1 MSSKTGPLTGQKTPL
16 AKKLGLL
23 VGLGFCSGVL
33 LAIAV
38 WLLSL
43 NIPMISGMMGL
54 LCTIGSLALL
64 VATFRVYAAISLSLA
79 QNDQKHLQNALIQ
92 AKDMLDTSKQLR
104 DDHVLLQSVY
114 NNLTF
119 PVWLKD
125 RFGRY
130 LVVNN
135 TLTNH
140 WCDGVDA
147 KGKTDAEVL
156 NAQLAEVFMASDEQ
170 ALNTGRHQV
179 LELKM
184 DLTGQ
189 PSRWYRIE
197 RHPLVGENDAIVG
210 ILGFA
215 IDITGYKVSDERLR
229 ADQLIDPVTEFAN
242 QQGLRRF
249 IDEHDEEID
258 DLWCLHVDIDHFKV
272 LNDSMGNAA
281 GDQLL
286 TQLSQR
292 LKHHSDE
299 EDFLARVGADEFVL
313 FWYGTE
319 VPSDDDRDE
328 RLKDLHL
335 QLNQPFS
342 IGESSYSFTVSIGAA
357 RAPGHGLTA
366 NELHQNAGIALFNA
380 KKKGRNQVHWYHSD
394 YEDQAQR
401 RLHKAQML
409 KNALKQQDL
418 EVHLQPRI
426 DSRTGEILALECL
439 ARLQGETGDLIY
451 PGHFIELAEHNGS
464 IRELDRWMLEQA
476 LLLISRQL
484 NEGAHPVVLGVNL
497 SVQSINDDTLRYLT
511 AWHGR
516 KPDALRYLEI
526 EITEHHLPDQNDDF
540 RQRLEALDA
549 LGIVLALDDFG
560 SGYAN
565 LSKLPDLPFRIIK
578 LDQSFIR
585 DLPNSEKQLAV
596 VKAIVDLCN
605 SLSITVVAEGVETEE
620 ELNAVSKLGCHY
632 IQGFVYSKPRALA
645 DAIEWFEQRQMARQ

>member
-1 MSSKTGPLTGQKTPL
+1 MSSNTGPLTGQKTPL

-33 LAIAV
+33 LAIAI

-64 VATFRVYAAISLSLA
+64 VATFRVYAAITLSLA

-130 LVVNN
+130 LVANQ
-135 TLTNH
+135 TLINQ
-140 WCDGVDA
+140 WCDGLET
-147 KGKTDAEVL
+147 KGKTDADVL
-156 NAQLAEVFMASDEQ
+156 NPQLAEVFMAADEQ
-170 ALNTGRHQV
+170 ALSTGRQQV

-197 RHPLVGENDAIVG
+197 RHPLVGENNAVVG
-210 ILGFA
+210 VLGFA

-242 QQGLRRF
+242 QQGLRGF
-249 IDEHDEEID
+249 IDKHDDEID
-258 DLWCLHVDIDHFKV
+258 DLWCLHVDVDHFKV

-292 LKHHSDE
+292 IKYHSDE
-299 EDFLARVGADEFVL
+299 DDFLARVGADEFVL

-357 RAPGHGLTA
+357 RAPGHGLSA

-380 KKKGRNQVHWYHSD
+380 KKKGRNQVHWYRRD

-409 KNALKQQDL
+409 KNALKQHDL

-426 DSRTGEILALECL
+426 DCRTGEILAMECL
-439 ARLQGETGDLIY
+439 ARLQGEAGDLIY
-451 PGHFIELAEHNGS
+451 PGNFIELAEHNGS
-464 IRELDRWMLEQA
+464 VRELDRWMLEQA
-476 LLLISRQL
+476 LLLIARQL
-484 NEGAHPVVLGVNL
+484 SEGAHPVVLGVNL
-497 SVQSINDDTLRYLT
+497 SVQSINEDTLRYLT
-511 AWHGR
+511 AWHAR
-516 KPDALRYLEI
+516 TPDALRYLEI
-526 EITEHHLPDQNDDF
+526 EITEHQLPSASSDF
-540 RQRLEALDA
+540 RHRLESLDA

-565 LSKLPDLPFRIIK
+565 LSKLPDLPFQIIK

-585 DLPNSEKQLAV
+585 DLHSSEKQIAV
-596 VKAIVDLCN
+596 VKAIVDLCH

-620 ELNAVSKLGCHY
+620 ELNAVAKLGCHC
-632 IQGFVYSKPRALA
+632 IQGFVYSKPRPLSE
-645 DAIEWFEQRQMARQ
+645 AIEWFEQRRMARQ

>member
-1 MSSKTGPLTGQKTPL
+1 MNSKSGPVTGQKTPL
-16 AKKLGLL
+16 AKKLGLM
-23 VGLGFCSGVL
+23 VGLGFCSGLL
-33 LAIAV
+33 LALAV

-43 NIPMISGMMGL
+43 NIPMLSGMLGL
-54 LCTIGSLALL
+54 LSTIGSLALL
-64 VATFRVYAAISLSLA
+64 VVTFRVYAAITLSLA
-79 QNDQKHLQNALIQ
+79 QNDQKHLQNALVQ

-130 LVVNN
+130 LVVNQ
-135 TLTNH
+135 TMTNQ

-147 KGKTDAEVL
+147 KGKTDTEVL
-156 NAQLAEVFMASDEQ
+156 NAQLAEVFTASDQQ
-170 ALNTGRHQV
+170 ALTTGRHQV

-197 RHPLVGENDAIVG
+197 RHPLVGENEAIVG

-215 IDITGYKVSDERLR
+215 IDITGYKASDQQLR
-229 ADQLIDPVTEFAN
+229 ADQLIDPVTQFAN
-242 QQGLRRF
+242 QQGLRQF
-249 IDEHDEEID
+249 IDDHDDEID

-286 TQLSQR
+286 TQVSHR
-292 LKHHSDE
+292 LKHHSK
-299 EDFLARVGADEFVL
+299 EDDYLARVGADEFVV
-313 FWYGTE
+313 FWYGTD
-319 VPSDDDRDE
+319 VRSDDNRDE
-328 RLKDLHL
+328 RLNDLHL

-357 RAPGHGLTA
+357 RAPGHGLNA
-366 NELHQNAGIALFNA
+366 NELHQHAGVALFNA

-401 RLHKAQML
+401 RLRKAQML
-409 KNALKQQDL
+409 KNALKHQDL

-426 DSRTGEILALECL
+426 DCRSGEILALECL
-439 ARLQGETGDLIY
+439 ARLKGESGEQIY
-451 PGHFIELAEHNGS
+451 PIHFIDLAEHNGS

-497 SVQSINDDTLRYLT
+497 SVQSVNEDTLRYLT
-511 AWHGR
+511 AWHAR
-516 KPDALRYLEI
+516 TPDALRYLEI
-526 EITEHHLPDQNDDF
+526 EITEHQLPGQNDDF

-565 LSKLPDLPFRIIK
+565 LSKLPDLPFQIIK
-578 LDQSFIR
+578 LDQSFIHN
-585 DLPNSEKQLAV
+585 LPGSEKQMAV
-596 VKAIVDLCN
+596 VKAIIDMCN
-605 SLSITVVAEGVETEE
+605 SLSITVVAEGVETED
-620 ELNAVSKLGCHY
+620 ELNAVAKLGCHF
-632 IQGFVYSKPRALA
+632 IQGFVYSRPRAMG
-645 DAIEWFEQRQMARQ
+645 DAIEWFEQRRMARQ

>member
-1 MSSKTGPLTGQKTPL
+1 MNSKSGPVTGQKTPL
-16 AKKLGLL
+16 AKKLGLM
-23 VGLGFCSGVL
+23 VGLGFCSGLL
-33 LAIAV
+33 LALAV

-43 NIPMISGMMGL
+43 NIPMLSGMLGL
-54 LCTIGSLALL
+54 LSTIGSLALL
-64 VATFRVYAAISLSLA
+64 VVTFRVYAAITLSLA
-79 QNDQKHLQNALIQ
+79 QNDQKHLQNALVQ

-130 LVVNN
+130 LVVNQ
-135 TLTNH
+135 TMTNQ

-147 KGKTDAEVL
+147 KGKTDTEVL
-156 NAQLAEVFMASDEQ
+156 NAQLDEVFTASDQQ
-170 ALNTGRHQV
+170 ALTTGRHQV

-197 RHPLVGENDAIVG
+197 RHPLVGENEAIVG

-215 IDITGYKVSDERLR
+215 IDITGYKASDQQLR
-229 ADQLIDPVTEFAN
+229 ADQLIDPVTQFAN
-242 QQGLRRF
+242 QQGLRQF
-249 IDEHDEEID
+249 IDDHDDEID

-286 TQLSQR
+286 TQVSHR
-292 LKHHSDE
+292 LKHHSK
-299 EDFLARVGADEFVL
+299 EDDYLARVGADEFVV
-313 FWYGTE
+313 FWYGTD
-319 VPSDDDRDE
+319 VRSDDNRDE
-328 RLKDLHL
+328 RLNDLHL

-357 RAPGHGLTA
+357 RAPGHGLNA
-366 NELHQNAGIALFNA
+366 NELHQHAGVALFNA

-401 RLHKAQML
+401 RLRKAQML
-409 KNALKQQDL
+409 KNALKHQDL

-426 DSRTGEILALECL
+426 DCRSGEILALECL
-439 ARLQGETGDLIY
+439 ARLKGESGEQIY
-451 PGHFIELAEHNGS
+451 PIHFIDLAEHNGS

-497 SVQSINDDTLRYLT
+497 SVQSVNEDTLRYLT
-511 AWHGR
+511 AWHAR
-516 KPDALRYLEI
+516 TPDALRYLEI
-526 EITEHHLPDQNDDF
+526 EITEHQLPGQNDDF

-565 LSKLPDLPFRIIK
+565 LSKLPDLPFQIIK
-578 LDQSFIR
+578 LDQSFIHN
-585 DLPNSEKQLAV
+585 LPGSEKQMAV
-596 VKAIVDLCN
+596 VKAIIDLCN
-605 SLSITVVAEGVETEE
+605 SLSITVVAEGVETED
-620 ELNAVSKLGCHY
+620 ELNAVAKLGCHF
-632 IQGFVYSKPRALA
+632 IQGFVYSRPRAMG
-645 DAIEWFEQRQMARQ
+645 DAIEWFEQRRMARQ

>member
-1 MSSKTGPLTGQKTPL
+1 MSSTTGPLTGQKTPL

-23 VGLGFCSGVL
+23 VGLGFFAGAL
-33 LAIAV
+33 LALAV

-43 NIPMISGMMGL
+43 NIPMLSGMLGL

-64 VATFRVYAAISLSLA
+64 VATFRVYAAITLSLA

-135 TLTNH
+135 TLTNQ

-147 KGKTDAEVL
+147 KGKTDADVL
-156 NAQLAEVFMASDEQ
+156 NAQLADVFMASDQE
-170 ALNTGRHQV
+170 ALSTGRRQV

-197 RHPLVGENDAIVG
+197 RHPLVGENEAVVG
-210 ILGFA
+210 VLGFA
-215 IDITGYKVSDERLR
+215 IDITGYKVSDEQLR
-229 ADQLIDPVTEFAN
+229 ADQMIDPVTHFAN
-242 QQGLRRF
+242 QQGLRQF
-249 IDEHDEEID
+249 IDEHDDEID
-258 DLWCLHVDIDHFKV
+258 NLWCLHVDIDHFKV

-286 TQLSQR
+286 TQLAQR

-299 EDFLARVGADEFVL
+299 DDFLARVGADEFVL

-342 IGESSYSFTVSIGAA
+342 IGDSSYSFTVSIGAA

-366 NELHQNAGIALFNA
+366 NEVHQNAGIALFNA
-380 KKKGRNQVHWYHSD
+380 KKKGRNQIHWYHSD

-401 RLHKAQML
+401 RLRKAQLL
-409 KNALKQQDL
+409 KNALKHQDL

-426 DSRTGEILALECL
+426 DCRSGEILAMECL
-439 ARLQGETGDLIY
+439 ARLKGDTGDLIY
-451 PGHFIELAEHNGS
+451 PANFIDLAEHNGS
-464 IRELDRWMLEQA
+464 VRELDRWMLEQA

-484 NEGAHPVVLGVNL
+484 NEGAHPVTLGVNL
-497 SVQSINDDTLRYLT
+497 SVQSVNEDTIRYLT
-511 AWHGR
+511 AWHAR

-526 EITEHHLPDQNDDF
+526 EITEHHLPDQNGDF
-540 RQRLEALDA
+540 RERLESLSS

-565 LSKLPDLPFRIIK
+565 LSKLPDLPFQIIK
-578 LDQSFIR
+578 LDQSFVR
-585 DLPNSEKQLAV
+585 DLPNSEKQMAV
-596 VKAIVDLCN
+596 VKAIVDLCG

-620 ELNAVSKLGCHY
+620 ELNAVAKLGCHC
-632 IQGFVYSKPRALA
+632 IQGFVYSKPRPLA
-645 DAIEWFEQRQMARQ
+645 DAIEWFEQRRMARQ